1 MISILKVRFLHFL
14 IKYKMV
20 SVFKQDEGSL
30 INLLSSVYVLVPLF
44 RKNILKIVFGKNNDE
59 SDWKPFI
66 LIGIYCP
73 NCHKNIKLLLNRN
86 LDITDPDN
94 FKLHII

>member
-1 MISILKVRFLHFL
+1 MISILKVRFLPFL

-59 SDWKPFI
+59 SDGKPFI
-66 LIGIYCP
+66 LIG
-73 NCHKNIKLLLNRN
+73 NILL
-86 LDITDPDN
+86 
-94 FKLHII
+94 

>member
-1 MISILKVRFLHFL
+1 MRLLHFL
-14 IKYKMV
+14 IKIKMV

-30 INLLSSVYVLVPLF
+30 INLLSSVQVLVPLF
-44 RKNILKIVFGKNNDE
+44 RKNILKIVFGKNKDE
-59 SDWKPFI
+59 SDGKSFI

-94 FKLHII
+94 FKLNII

>member
-1 MISILKVRFLHFL
+1 MKRRFLRFW
-14 IKYKMV
+14 IKIKMV
-20 SVFKQDEGSL
+20 SVFKQDEELL
-30 INLLSSVYVLVPLF
+30 INLLSFAHVLVPLF

-59 SDWKPFI
+59 CDGKPFI

-73 NCHKNIKLLLNRN
+73 NCNKNIKLLLNRN

-94 FKLHII
+94 FRLNII

>member
-1 MISILKVRFLHFL
+1 
-14 IKYKMV
+14 MV

-59 SDWKPFI
+59 SD
-66 LIGIYCP
+66 
-73 NCHKNIKLLLNRN
+73 
-86 LDITDPDN
+86 
-94 FKLHII
+94 

>member
-1 MISILKVRFLHFL
+1 MKRRFFFFFFK
-14 IKYKMV
+14 IKMV
-20 SVFKQDEGSL
+20 SVFKQDEELL
-30 INLLSSVYVLVPLF
+30 INLLSFAHVLVPLF

-59 SDWKPFI
+59 SDGKLFI

-94 FKLHII
+94 FKLNTI